1 MWRTTWKGMWS
12 HKRRLLGTTMAV
24 VLGVAFLTASLTIGS
39 TMTAGF
45 GSLFRE
51 ANAGTDVVAR
61 NATEIGSGD
70 LSTRGSIDAAL
81 VDDIA
86 ALDGVVAAAAVI
98 EGSGRIVSAAG
109 DPIGGE
115 GPPTT
120 ATNWLGDSPV
130 NPWALAD
137 GRAPRDVGAGQPY
150 EVVIDRASAENGD
163 LHVGDQTVVQMPEPV
178 DVVIVGLAT
187 FGGVDS
193 LGPTT
198 FTAFTDGS
206 IATLVGRPGEASSIR
221 VAGADGISQVELRDE
236 VAASLPHG
244 DEAITGAQLTDEMMA
259 DIEGEFL
266 GMFKAILLAFAVIA
280 LVVASFSINNTFSIL
295 IAQRS
300 RESALLRALGAS
312 RRQVLSSVV
321 VEAIAI
327 GALASTAGLAVGY
340 GLAVGLKALMDSSG
354 LDLGFDGV
362 VMSGSTVVIAIVVG
376 IGSTLFASFLPAR
389 RASRVSPLAA
399 LRDSAVDTTGT
410 SKRRLVAG
418 VLVTAAGVATVV
430 TATNPNTSLGQ
441 AGIGALATLVGAVIL
456 GPVVAR
462 PAAAVLGLGPRLLRG
477 QTGRLARRNAMRDPR
492 RTSASASA
500 LMVGT
505 AVVALFITF
514 GASIKA
520 TIEDTVDQD
529 FGGDL
534 IIVTDDF
541 SGAGLSPAVAEEVAA
556 LPEVAVS
563 AGMSNAVITADGSTL
578 APAVIDPVALG
589 HLLDVGVSAGSLDD
603 LSAGQIAVS
612 EPYADDHDLEIG
624 STVDAGFADG
634 ATSELTVGAIYA
646 STMNVGD
653 MVMTPTD
660 WAPHADQS
668 GDMVVLVD
676 LADGVSE
683 AEGLAAVTA
692 VTERNS
698 APDAQTRSE
707 YIDSMGSEIDQ
718 MLLFVYGMLALAV
731 VIALMGIANT
741 LSLSIHER
749 TRELGLLRAVG
760 QTRREVR
767 STVRWESVIVAIF
780 GTLGGVGLGTFLG
793 WGLLR
798 AMAAQEGFGTFAA
811 PVGSL
816 AVVVVLAALAGVVA
830 AWRPSRRAG
839 RLDILTAIASS

>member
-1 MWRTTWKGMWS
+1 
-12 HKRRLLGTTMAV
+12 
-24 VLGVAFLTASLTIGS
+24 
-39 TMTAGF
+39 
-45 GSLFRE
+45 
-51 ANAGTDVVAR
+51 
-61 NATEIGSGD
+61 
-70 LSTRGSIDAAL
+70 
-81 VDDIA
+81 
-86 ALDGVVAAAAVI
+86 
-98 EGSGRIVSAAG
+98 
-109 DPIGGE
+109 
-115 GPPTT
+115 
-120 ATNWLGDSPV
+120 
-130 NPWALAD
+130 
-137 GRAPRDVGAGQPY
+137 
-150 EVVIDRASAENGD
+150 
-163 LHVGDQTVVQMPEPV
+163 
-178 DVVIVGLAT
+178 
-187 FGGVDS
+187 
-193 LGPTT
+193 
-198 FTAFTDGS
+198 
-206 IATLVGRPGEASSIR
+206 
-221 VAGADGISQVELRDE
+221 
-236 VAASLPHG
+236 
-244 DEAITGAQLTDEMMA
+244 
-259 DIEGEFL
+259 
-266 GMFKAILLAFAVIA
+266 
-280 LVVASFSINNTFSIL
+280 
-295 IAQRS
+295 
-300 RESALLRALGAS
+300 
-312 RRQVLSSVV
+312 
-321 VEAIAI
+321 
-327 GALASTAGLAVGY
+327 
-340 GLAVGLKALMDSSG
+340 
-354 LDLGFDGV
+354 
-362 VMSGSTVVIAIVVG
+362 
-376 IGSTLFASFLPAR
+376 
-389 RASRVSPLAA
+389 
-399 LRDSAVDTTGT
+399 
-410 SKRRLVAG
+410 
-418 VLVTAAGVATVV
+418 
-430 TATNPNTSLGQ
+430 
-441 AGIGALATLVGAVIL
+441 
-456 GPVVAR
+456 
-462 PAAAVLGLGPRLLRG
+462 
-477 QTGRLARRNAMRDPR
+477 MRDPR

-578 APAVIDPVALG
+578 APAVIDPAALG

-612 EPYADDHDLEIG
+612 EHYADDHDLEIG

>member
-1 MWRTTWKGMWS
+1 M
-12 HKRRLLGTTMAV
+12 
-24 VLGVAFLTASLTIGS
+24 
-39 TMTAGF
+39 
-45 GSLFRE
+45 
-51 ANAGTDVVAR
+51 
-61 NATEIGSGD
+61 
-70 LSTRGSIDAAL
+70 
-81 VDDIA
+81 
-86 ALDGVVAAAAVI
+86 
-98 EGSGRIVSAAG
+98 SAAG
-109 DPIGGE
+109 DPIGGD

-187 FGGVDS
+187 FGGADS

-198 FTAFTDGS
+198 YTAFTDES

-221 VAGADGISQVELRDE
+221 VAGADGISQDELPSE
-236 VAASLPHG
+236 VAATLPHG

-259 DIEGEFL
+259 DIEGDFL

-327 GALASTAGLAVGY
+327 GALASAAGLAVGY
-340 GLAVGLKALMDSSG
+340 GLAVGLKALMDSNG

-362 VMSGSTVVIAIVVG
+362 VMSSSTVVIAIVVG
-376 IGSTLFASFLPAR
+376 IGSTLLASFLPAR
-389 RASRVSPLAA
+389 RASRVAPLAA
-399 LRDSAVDTTGT
+399 LRDSAVDTSGT

-418 VLVTAAGVATVV
+418 VIVSAAGVATVV
-430 TATNPNTSLGQ
+430 TATNPNYALGQ
-441 AGIGALATLVGAVIL
+441 AGLGALATLVGAVIL

-520 TIEDTVDQD
+520 TIEHTVDQD

-541 SGAGLSPAVAEEVAA
+541 SGAGLSPAVAQEVAA

-563 AGMSNAVITADGSTL
+563 AGMANAVITADGN
-578 APAVIDPVALG
+578 AIEPAVVDPAALDR
-589 HLLDVGVSAGSLDD
+589 LLDVGVSAGSLDD
-603 LSAGQIAVS
+603 LPAGHIAVS
-612 EPYADDHDLEIG
+612 EHYADDHHLEIG

-634 ATSELTVGAIYA
+634 SSSELTVGAIYT

-653 MVMTPTD
+653 MVMTPAD
-660 WAPHADQS
+660 WAPHADQI
-668 GDMVVLVD
+668 GDVVVLVD

-683 AEGLAAVTA
+683 ADGLAAVTT
-692 VTERNS
+692 VTERNA

-798 AMAAQEGFGTFAA
+798 ALTAQEGFGTFAA

-839 RLDILTAIASS
+839 KLDILTAIATS